1 MNATDLS
8 PLKRALLAIEELQ
21 AKLDTVEKQRHEPI
35 AVIGVGCRIPG
46 GANDPEE
53 FWRLLREGRSGVREI
68 ASDRWDADA
77 YYDPNPDT
85 PGKIATRFAGL
96 LDQVDRFEPQFFGI
110 APREALTM
118 DPQQRLLLE
127 VSWEAL
133 EHAGQSPSRLG
144 HTRTGVYVGICS
156 NDYAQLLLEAGNPAL
171 VDMYYASGIAH
182 SIASGRLSYVLGLQG
197 PSISVDT
204 ACSSS
209 LVAVHLACQALRNG
223 ECRLALAGGV
233 NVILSPEVFSA
244 LSRARMLAA
253 DGKCKTFDA
262 TADGF
267 VRGEGC
273 GVVVLK
279 RLDDALADGD
289 RILALIR
296 GSAVNQD
303 GPSSGLTAPNGPSQE
318 SVIRDALANAAV
330 NPQDVS
336 YIETHG
342 TGTSLGD
349 PIEVQALGAVF
360 GPGRATAT
368 PLLIGSLKTNVGHLE
383 AAAGVSGLIKVVL
396 SLQHQE
402 IPQHL
407 HFRQPSP
414 HIPWDRL
421 PVKVPSEREP
431 WTPLHGKRIAGVSS
445 FGFSGTN
452 AHVVL
457 EEAPVA
463 TPKTSSSERP
473 LHLLTLSARTEPAL
487 HTLIERYAQRME
499 TGEQVALADLCHTAN
514 AGRAHLVHRLAVTGP
529 DAESMAGKL
538 RQSLSSKIPPGVV
551 RGCWEGTD
559 RPKIAF
565 LFTGQGSQYVGM
577 GRRLYETSPT
587 FARALERCDTALRDC
602 LGRSLLE
609 VLYPSNGASS
619 PLDETQF
626 TQPALFAVEYALSEL
641 WRSWG
646 VQPTFVLG
654 HSVGE
659 YVAACVAGVF
669 SVEEGLALI
678 AERGR
683 LMQAQPPG
691 GRMAAV
697 MAPVEIVREALK
709 PLTARVAIAALN
721 GPRQTVISGAGEE
734 VKTLLAQ
741 FSAAGVK
748 FRELVVSHAFHSPL
762 MDPVLESFEHAAEK
776 VSFGAPRFRL
786 VSNLTGQVASA
797 AQMAQPAYWRRH
809 IREPVQYVASMQ
821 TLANAGCTVF
831 LEIGPNPVLVGL
843 GRSCVEPEGAL
854 WLPSLRSG
862 RDDWAELLAS
872 LSQLHVHGADVDWV
886 GFDRDF
892 PGRKVSLPTYPFQR
906 ERYFLD
912 REIRRAGR
920 PETTHPLHP
929 LAERLIDS
937 PSLKDVVFESSLSA
951 ASHRFVGDHRVF
963 GRIIFPATGYLETVC
978 AAARLGLG
986 SGNWAVENMV
996 IGEALALD
1004 DTETKRLQVILSRTT
1019 EGAARFQVFSAGS
1032 SDSSW
1037 RLHASGS
1044 VLQFAGQDDAVH
1056 IDIEAL
1062 QRDGEAIGD
1071 VSFYADYE
1079 NRGLDFGARFR
1090 GVHKVWSRPGEAL
1103 GLIEAPP
1110 ALAGELTAYD
1120 MHPALLDACIQV
1132 VGAAVRE
1139 ENEDHTRT
1147 RIFMPLGVDSFRIF
1161 GPARG
1166 KLWSLATVDAAAE
1179 ANRETIK
1186 ATIQVADED
1195 GRLIAELRGISF
1207 KRADRASLERAIQRS
1222 IDDWLYE
1229 IAWTPLSEKAPAA
1242 ALVSFPEFDSITG
1255 PLHTQLESF
1264 TQASGLNRFEQLR
1277 PRLDAVCGAYIAA
1290 ALAETGCKAAVGA
1303 EFESENLANGL
1314 GIIPAHL
1321 RLFSRFLEI
1330 LAEDNM
1336 LVFADNR
1343 GRWLR
1348 PLPTSDTAATMSD
1361 LQKNFAEFE
1370 AILAMTE
1377 RCGARL
1383 GEVLTGRADPLQLL
1397 FPGGDLTTAEKLY
1410 QHSPSA
1416 RTLNLLVRETIQA
1429 AMSAWP
1435 AGRKLRV
1442 LEVGAGTGATT
1453 AHVLPALP
1461 ADRTH
1466 YVFTD
1471 LSPLFLARAKA
1482 KFANFPFVNFQLL
1495 DLEQD
1500 PSAQGLL
1507 LNSFDLVIASNV
1519 IHATSDLVRTLATV
1533 RRLLVPGG
1541 WLLMLEVTRPQRWF
1555 DVTFGLTDGWWR
1567 FHDQDLR
1574 TRYPLLSRAQWQ
1586 RLLQQTDFAHTLI
1599 VPEIG
1604 IETEEVEDQA
1614 MLIARAADNRS
1625 EVAGR
1630 PSSANPRRWL
1640 ILADRGGFG
1649 QQLAE
1654 RLGTRG
1660 DRCALAFAS
1669 DGTNG
1674 SSNGGEVL
1682 DPTSPKDLE
1691 KLINLQDPE
1700 VEGPLYGV
1708 IYLWP
1713 LDAASLDT
1721 LDQVSVDREAR
1732 VSCGG
1737 ALHLVQALAR
1747 QAGTRPP
1754 RLWLCTRGA
1763 QKVDPADQ
1771 ALSPVA
1777 ATVWGLGKAIALE
1790 HPELRCVRVDLA
1802 PDGAA
1807 NEIEVLTAALD
1818 AEDDEDQ
1825 VALRAG
1831 RRWGARLQRIKKSAD
1846 NVPHNPPANAETF
1859 CGTLSADF
1867 YQLTFSSRG
1876 SLENLKL
1883 DTAERRVPGRG
1894 EVEIR
1899 VRATGLNFRDV
1910 MNVMGLYPGD
1920 PGPLGAECTGEIVAV
1935 GEGVT
1940 EFGVGDAVVAIAP
1953 GSFAAYVTT
1962 RAEWVALKPVRLSFE
1977 EAATVPV
1984 AFMTAHFTLN
1994 HLAKMQ
2000 AGDRVLIHAA
2010 AGGVGLA
2017 AVTLAR
2023 RAGAEI
2029 FATAGSPEKR
2039 ALLSSLG
2046 VSHVMDS
2053 RSLAFAEEI
2062 MKITE
2067 GRGVDVV
2074 LNSLADRF
2082 VDHSFEVI
2090 APNGRFLE
2098 IGKRGIWEPERVAR
2112 LNRGIRYFVVD
2123 WGVDARNNP
2132 ALIGSMLRE
2141 LMAAF
2146 DRGEFEP
2153 LPHRVYPLRE
2163 AKAAFRFMAQG
2174 RHSGKVVLSHDEMLR
2189 SGTADSW
2196 LKPQATYLITGGL
2209 RGLGLMTAQWL
2220 VEQGA
2225 RHLVLTG
2232 RRTPDSE
2239 GRDALRAM
2247 EARGVQVLVVQ
2258 ADASDPEKMK
2268 RLFED
2273 IRSTMPA
2280 LRGVI
2285 HSAGVLEDGV
2295 LLQQNWD
2302 RFASVFAPKVTG
2314 SFLLHRLTAPDTLDF
2329 FVLFSSVAAVFGS
2342 AGQGNH
2348 VAANAF
2354 MDTLAA
2360 ARVAAGLPGLSIN
2373 WGVWTT
2379 AGAAVDRGVTTR
2391 ARDAGYGVIDP
2402 QNGFRALE
2410 AALTSGLSRQIVFPV
2425 DWSRFLLH
2433 FSRDGKC
2440 PQFLSN
2446 FVRHS
2451 LTAPDNRMSGGD
2463 GIGDSALGP
2472 SAANQ
2477 TKKSPSL
2484 ADRVAAVAPN
2494 QRRALVIE
2502 QIRRDAARVLGL
2514 ENLQSLPNNKPLSE
2528 LGLDSL
2534 MAVELRNALA
2544 NTVGCN
2550 LPATLLFDY
2559 PTVDSLTRYLSPIV
2573 LGLEESPAEP
2583 SRSHFPVSGG
2593 SDVLDEIENLDEDE
2607 IDRLLKE
2614 RGAGTQ

>member
-1 MNATDLS
+1 MNSTELS

-21 AKLDTVEKQRHEPI
+21 AKLDAAESRQNQSI
-35 AVIGVGCRIPG
+35 AIIGVGCRVPG
-46 GANDPEE
+46 GANSPEE
-53 FWRLLREGRSGVREI
+53 FWRLLRDGRDTVREI
-68 ASDRWDADA
+68 PADRWDVDA

-85 PGKIATRFAGL
+85 PGKIATRFGAF
-96 LDQVDRFEPQFFGI
+96 LDQVDHFEPRFFGI

-133 EHAGQSPSRLG
+133 EHAGQSPARLAQ
-144 HTRTGVYVGICS
+144 TRTGVYFGICS
-156 NDYAQLLLEAGNPAL
+156 NDYAQLLLESGNPAL
-171 VDMYYASGIAH
+171 TDMYYASGIAH

-209 LVAVHLACQALRNG
+209 LVAVHLACQGLRNQ

-253 DGKCKTFDA
+253 DGKCKSFDA
-262 TADGF
+262 AADGF

-279 RLDDALADGD
+279 RVEDALADGD

-318 SVIRDALANAAV
+318 SVIRDALTNAAV
-330 NPQDVS
+330 RPPEVS
-336 YIETHG
+336 YIEAHG

-349 PIEVQALGAVF
+349 PIEAQALGAVF
-360 GPGRATAT
+360 GPGRETTT

-396 SLQHQE
+396 CLMHRE

-407 HFRQPSP
+407 HFQQPSS

-421 PVKVPSEREP
+421 PIRVVSKRQS

-457 EEAPVA
+457 EEAPLA
-463 TPKTSSSERP
+463 SSSPSVTERP
-473 LHLLTLSARTEPAL
+473 LHLLTVSARTEPAL
-487 HTLIERYAQRME
+487 RALMERYAQQIE
-499 TGEQVALADLCHTAN
+499 AGEQISITDFCYTAN
-514 AGRAHLVHRLAVTGP
+514 TGRAHLAHRVAVTGT
-529 DAESMAGKL
+529 DAEAVANKL
-538 RQSLSSKIPPGVV
+538 RDALTGKTPPGFA
-551 RGCWEGTD
+551 RGARETTD

-565 LFTGQGSQYVGM
+565 LFTGQGSQYIGM
-577 GRRLYETSPT
+577 GRQLYQTSPT
-587 FARALERCDTALRDC
+587 FAQALDRCDAI
-602 LGRSLLE
+602 LGDRLGCSLLN
-609 VLYPSNGASS
+609 VLYPADGSSS
-619 PLDETQF
+619 PLDETLF
-626 TQPALFAVEYALSEL
+626 TQPALFALEYALSEL
-641 WRSWG
+641 WNSWG
-646 VQPTFVLG
+646 VRPTFVLG

-669 SVEEGLALI
+669 SVEDGLALI
-678 AERGR
+678 AERAR

-697 MAPVEIVREALK
+697 VAPVETVREALG
-709 PLTARVAIAALN
+709 PLSKRVAIAALN
-721 GPRQTVISGAGEE
+721 GPRQTVVSGAGEAMN
-734 VKTLLAQ
+734 TLLAQ
-741 FSAAGVK
+741 LSSAGVK
-748 FRELVVSHAFHSPL
+748 FRELAVSHAFHSPL
-762 MDPVLESFEHAAEK
+762 MDPILEPFERAAAKMSF
-776 VSFGAPRFRL
+776 SAPRLRL
-786 VSNLTGQVASA
+786 VSNLTGRVISPVELAR
-797 AQMAQPAYWRRH
+797 PTYWRRH
-809 IREPVQYVASMQ
+809 IREPVQFAASMQ
-821 TLANAGCTVF
+821 TLAEAGCTVF
-831 LEIGPNPVLVGL
+831 LEIGPNPVLLGL
-843 GRSCVEPEGAL
+843 GRNCIEPEGAV
-854 WLPSLRSG
+854 WLASLRSG
-862 RDDWAELLAS
+862 RNDWAELLAS
-872 LSQLHVHGADVDWV
+872 LGQLHTHGANIDWQ
-886 GFDRDF
+886 GFDRDY
-892 PGRKVSLPTYPFQR
+892 PRQRVSLPTYPFQR
-906 ERYFLD
+906 ERYFVD
-912 REIRRAGR
+912 REIPRTRQSEIIPA
-920 PETTHPLHP
+920 LHP
-929 LAERLIDS
+929 LAERRIDS
-937 PSLKDVVFESSLSA
+937 PSLRDIVFETSLSA
-951 ASHRFVGDHRVF
+951 ASHGFVRDHRVF
-963 GRIIFPATGYLETVC
+963 GRIIFPATGYLEMVC
-978 AAARLGLG
+978 AAARLGLR
-986 SGNWAVENMV
+986 SGNWAVENMA

-1004 DTETKRLQVILSRTT
+1004 DAETRRLQVILSRTE
-1019 EGAARFQVFSAGS
+1019 EGAAGFQVFSAGTS
-1032 SDSSW
+1032 AGPSDSSW

-1044 VLQFAGQDDAVH
+1044 VLHFASPDGGVQ
-1056 IDIEAL
+1056 IDVEAL
-1062 QRDGEAIGD
+1062 QRDGEAIGN

-1079 NRGLDFGARFR
+1079 NRGLDFGSRFH
-1090 GVHKVWSRPGEAL
+1090 GVRKVWSRPGEAL

-1110 ALAGELTAYD
+1110 ALVSELTAYD

-1132 VGAAVRE
+1132 VGAAVQD
-1139 ENEDHTRT
+1139 ENENQTRT
-1147 RIFMPLGVDSFRIF
+1147 TIFMPLGIESFRIF
-1161 GPARG
+1161 APARG

-1195 GRLIAELRGISF
+1195 GRLVAELRGISF
-1207 KRADRASLERAIQRS
+1207 KRAGRASLERAIQRS

-1229 IAWTPLSEKAPAA
+1229 IVWTPLSKEAPVA
-1242 ALVSFPEFDSITG
+1242 ALVPLPEFNSITES
-1255 PLHTQLESF
+1255 LHTHLESF
-1264 TQASGLNRFEQLR
+1264 IQASGLNRFEQLR
-1277 PRLDAVCGAYIAA
+1277 PRMDAVCSAYIAA
-1290 ALAETGCKAAVGA
+1290 ALTETGCKAGIGA
-1303 EFESENLANGL
+1303 EFESENLANEL
-1314 GIIPAHL
+1314 GIIPVHR
-1321 RLFSRFLEI
+1321 RLFGRFLEI
-1330 LAEDNM
+1330 LAEDNV
-1336 LVFADNR
+1336 LELANNR

-1348 PLPTSDTAATMSD
+1348 PLPALDTTATMGD

-1370 AILAMTE
+1370 AALAMTE

-1435 AGRKLRV
+1435 TRRRLRV

-1453 AHVLPALP
+1453 AHALPALP

-1482 KFANFPFVNFQLL
+1482 KFASFPFVNFQLL

-1500 PSAQGLL
+1500 PSAQAIP

-1519 IHATSDLVRTLATV
+1519 IHATSDLARTLATV

-1586 RLLQQTDFAHTLI
+1586 RLLQQTDFAQTLI

-1614 MLIARAADNRS
+1614 MLIARAADNCS
-1625 EVAGR
+1625 GVAGV
-1630 PSSANPRRWL
+1630 PSSATPRRWL

-1649 QQLAE
+1649 QQLAG

-1669 DGTNG
+1669 EGTNG

-1682 DPTSPKDLE
+1682 DPTSPEDLE
-1691 KLINLQDPE
+1691 KFINLQDPE
-1700 VEGPLYGV
+1700 VEGPPYGV

-1721 LDQVSVDREAR
+1721 LDKTSVEREAR
-1732 VSCGG
+1732 IWCGG
-1737 ALHLVQALAR
+1737 ALHLVQVLAR
-1747 QAGTRPP
+1747 HAGTRPP

-1763 QKVDPADQ
+1763 QKVDPDDQ

-1790 HPELRCVRVDLA
+1790 HPELRCVRIDLA

-1831 RRWGARLQRIKKSAD
+1831 RRWGARLQRIKKPTD
-1846 NVPHNPPANAETF
+1846 NGDSITHLLDQPYH
-1859 CGTLSADF
+1859 
-1867 YQLTFSSRG
+1867 LTFSSRG

-1883 DTAERRVPGRG
+1883 ETTERRAPGRG

-1920 PGPLGAECTGEIVAV
+1920 PGPLGAECVGEIVAV
-1935 GEGVT
+1935 GEGIT
-1940 EFGVGDAVVAIAP
+1940 EFGVGDTVVAIAP
-1953 GSFAAYVTT
+1953 RSFAAYVTT
-1962 RAEWVALKPVRLSFE
+1962 RAEWAALKPVRLSFE

-2000 AGDRVLIHAA
+2000 TGDRVLIHAA

-2017 AVTLAR
+2017 AVMLAR
-2023 RAGAEI
+2023 RAGVEI

-2039 ALLSSLG
+2039 ALLGSLG

-2053 RSLAFAEEI
+2053 RSLGFAEEI
-2062 MKITE
+2062 MRITE
-2067 GRGVDVV
+2067 GRGVDVI

-2090 APNGRFLE
+2090 ARNGRFLE

-2112 LNRGIRYFVVD
+2112 LNRGIQYFVVD

-2132 ALIGSMLRE
+2132 SLIGSMLRE

-2146 DRGEFEP
+2146 DRRELEP

-2189 SGTADSW
+2189 PGTAGSW
-2196 LKPQATYLITGGL
+2196 LNPLATYLITGGL

-2247 EARGVQVLVVQ
+2247 EARGVQVRAEQ

-2268 RLFED
+2268 RLIED
-2273 IRSTMPA
+2273 IRITMPA
-2280 LRGVI
+2280 LRGII

-2314 SFLLHRLTAPDTLDF
+2314 SFLLHRLTAPETLDF

-2360 ARVAAGLPGLSIN
+2360 ARVAAGLPALSIN

-2391 ARDAGYGVIDP
+2391 ALDAGYGVIDP
-2402 QNGFRALE
+2402 QSGFRALE
-2410 AALTSGLSRQIVFPV
+2410 AALTGGLSRQIVFPV
-2425 DWSRFLLH
+2425 DWPRFLLR
-2433 FSRDGKC
+2433 FSPDGQC

-2446 FVRHS
+2446 FARRS
-2451 LTAPDNRMSGGD
+2451 LTTQGSRSDRRD
-2463 GIGDSALGP
+2463 GIGDSVLDS
-2472 SAANQ
+2472 SAASQ

-2484 ADRVAAVAPN
+2484 ADRVAAAAPN
-2494 QRRALVIE
+2494 QRHALVIE
-2502 QIRRDAARVLGL
+2502 QILRDAARVLGL
-2514 ENLQSLPNNKPLSE
+2514 DNLQSLPNNKPLNE

-2544 NTVGCN
+2544 NAVGRN

-2583 SRSHFPVSGG
+2583 SRSLFSVSGG